1 MNQCRKMI
9 LLSLLLVAQITTVSY
24 TQEVQTTAEVINTTI
39 ERIQNMPSSL
49 INLPSSDFLWAGGCA
64 LLGAAIGHISTSALI
79 QLLDPEMKP
88 APRFFQA
95 HKWNTSQW
103 LGTVGGAA
111 VCGSLSLAYSS
122 PKAHA
127 ARINRPLLI
136 AVITAQPSN
145 LTTILDKMY
154 VSDQFARAAAFKDL
168 NTLRITLTAI
178 LESFTKIKG
187 TPGYSEAKNL
197 TPAIVSYIT
206 IVKDAMLTIKND
218 PQWLAECNAFTLA
231 MGQANIQSCQNSQL
245 ATTVIQLAHLKN

>member
-1 MNQCRKMI
+1 MNQCKKII

-24 TQEVQTTAEVINTTI
+24 TQEVQTTAEAITTTI
-39 ERIQNMPSSL
+39 ERIQNMRTSL
-49 INLPSSDFLWAGGCA
+49 INLPASDFLYAGGCG
-64 LLGAAIGHISTSALI
+64 LLGAAIGHICTSAFVQFLN
-79 QLLDPEMKP
+79 PEIKVI
-88 APRFFQA
+88 PRFFQP
-95 HKWNTSQW
+95 HKWNGSQW
-103 LGTVGGAA
+103 IGTVGGATA
-111 VCGSLSLAYSS
+111 CGSLSLAYSS

-136 AVITAQPSN
+136 AVITAQPHN
-145 LTTILDKMY
+145 LTITLDKMY

-178 LESFTKIKG
+178 LESFTKLKG
-187 TPGYSEAKNL
+187 KPGYSEAKNL

-218 PQWLAECNAFTLA
+218 PQWLAECNASTLA

-245 ATTVIQLAHLKN
+245 ATTVIQFAHLKN